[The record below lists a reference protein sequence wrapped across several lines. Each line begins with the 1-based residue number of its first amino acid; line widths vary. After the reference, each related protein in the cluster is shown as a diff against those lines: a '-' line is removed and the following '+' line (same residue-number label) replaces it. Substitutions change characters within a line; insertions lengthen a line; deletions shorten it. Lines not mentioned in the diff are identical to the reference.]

1 MTRLT
6 AVLAAAVAVALTGAL
21 AGCGSSSSSDST
33 ATPAPAATTPAATAP
48 AAAPTETTDNS
59 ASAAAGAVKVTMKD
73 IAFNPKTVTVP
84 VGGEV
89 EWINEDDV
97 DHNVVADS
105 GADFKSDNFGKGG
118 TYKYSPTKAGTI
130 TYECTLHP
138 GMTGTI
144 QVTG

>member
-59 ASAAAGAVKVTMKD
+59 ASAAGAVKVTMKD